1 MKTTGVIRRIDDLG
15 RIVIPKEIR
24 KTMRIKDGESLEIF
38 LDSDNII
45 LKKYS
50 LLDNLTDF
58 YKKYVDSISSAID
71 KNVIIVDRDKI
82 VASAGVNKKK
92 YLDKNISSY
101 IDEIIQ
107 KRTLVAKK
115 NMDNISIINEDN
127 EKLSYVVAPIIIN
140 SDAIGAVI
148 IFSNDTIIDE
158 FEKKTAD
165 IAAKFLGKYI
175 EE

>member
-58 YKKYVDSISSAID
+58 YKKYVDSINDAID

-82 VASAGVNKKK
+82 VASAGNNKKK

-101 IDEIIQ
+101 VDEIIQ
-107 KRTLVAKK
+107 KRFLVVKREF
-115 NMDNISIINEDN
+115 DNISIINDDF

-148 IFSNDTIIDE
+148 IFSDDSEIDE
-158 FEKKTAD
+158 FEEKTAI
-165 IAAKFLGKYI
+165 IASKFLGKYI